1 MGNVWLALFAEI
13 FFLFVSMYFLGFN
26 IFLKNLLIFFYFV
39 DSVDNK
45 YFLYLLIAFKKKN
58 KKKERKGVFQFNK
71 AWFLETRNYPVV
83 QKYFL
88 DVHKCQVKIW
98 SFPGRFYKIFQ
109 YLYLM
114 KAKNYPGQSNN
125 NNFFFIKSWPFSFIF
140 IALRIREI
148 KINIRSY
155 KKVWKTILYRSC

>member
-88 DVHKCQVKIW
+88 DVHKFKVKTW

-125 NNFFFIKSWPFSFIF
+125 NNNFFLSNLGRSLLYLLHLIK
-140 IALRIREI
+140 
-148 KINIRSY
+148 
-155 KKVWKTILYRSC
+155 KKRN